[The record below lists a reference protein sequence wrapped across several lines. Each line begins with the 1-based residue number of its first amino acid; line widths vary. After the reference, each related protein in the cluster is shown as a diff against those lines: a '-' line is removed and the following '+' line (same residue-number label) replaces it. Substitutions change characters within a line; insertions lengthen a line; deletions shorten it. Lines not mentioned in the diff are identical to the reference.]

1 MKHLDFTVKKSLSK
15 GLRIF
20 VCQWVLLAVFGMVDK
35 VHAVEVKE
43 LYQGEVIVQSRDN
56 ERERLRGFADAL
68 RQVLVKITGNR
79 QVLDLPQIRRGLS
92 VADDYVDTWSYQAL
106 DNGDGNTDQQPGIA
120 MSVNFFEPEVLSLL
134 DSAGVPLWPGNRPYT
149 LIWMVI
155 QDELGERQLVG
166 ANNDD
171 FRDVMGIVDQLA
183 AARGLPILLPILD
196 LEDRRALSVGDVWD
210 MHADNLLE
218 ATSRYQSESV
228 LVMRI
233 FRSLNGEIY
242 GRGNYLFRNQ
252 VLELESF
259 ESDMTSFIT
268 DSVDLAARELSAYYA
283 VLLSGTESSMEVNL
297 TVTGISTVED
307 YAGLLG
313 YVGQLT
319 DVNNVQVAAIN
330 QETVQLKLVT
340 GGQLRQLVETI
351 ALNRNLVPS
360 SELVRNDNLVH
371 MNYQW
376 VH

>member
-20 VCQWVLLAVFGMVDK
+20 VFQWVLLAVFGMVDK
-35 VHAVEVKE
+35 VHAVEVQE

-196 LEDRRALSVGDVWD
+196 LEDRRAVSVGDVWD
-210 MHADNLLE
+210 MHADILLE

>member
-20 VCQWVLLAVFGMVDK
+20 VFQWVLLAVFGMVDK
-35 VHAVEVKE
+35 VHAVEVQE

-196 LEDRRALSVGDVWD
+196 LEDRRAVSVGDVWD
-210 MHADNLLE
+210 MHADTLLE